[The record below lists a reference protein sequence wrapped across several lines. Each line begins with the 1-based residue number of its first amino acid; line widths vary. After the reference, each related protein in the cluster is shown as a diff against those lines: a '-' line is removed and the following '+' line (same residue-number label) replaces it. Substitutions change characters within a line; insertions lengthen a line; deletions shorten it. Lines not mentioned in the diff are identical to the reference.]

1 MRKAHPIALA
11 VVAAAAA
18 LLPQPAADAQLRLVP
33 VARQRGEVALA
44 LALRK
49 LASTGT
55 LMMTTAHPDDENNGL
70 LAEAGHGLGWRTV
83 LVSATR
89 GDGGQN
95 EIGPE
100 LFDAL
105 AVLRTEE
112 LRAAHAFDGAEQ
124 YFTRA
129 VDFGYSFS
137 IDETFQK
144 WGKEE
149 ILSDFVRLIR
159 TIRPDVIVGF
169 LWDGTGGGQHHQ
181 ASSRLTAEAF
191 RAAADPSRFPEQIAE
206 GLRPWQ
212 AKKFYYTAGFFF
224 GRAEPA
230 APGVKVLSVD
240 SGTYDPLLGR
250 TYAEIGA
257 EARSMHKCQGMS
269 QLLPLPGASRA
280 LRYVLHDTVLP
291 GQRDVEERSVTDGI
305 DATLPALAR
314 FAGSQP
320 PAALTSA
327 LASLAATVEAAG
339 RALASGGP
347 AAAAR
352 PLAEGL
358 AAARSLRAG
367 LGSLGLSDEAR
378 DEIDVRLARKVKEFE
393 QALLLAHGLRIE
405 ATADDG
411 LVIPG
416 QEVKVSVTAAAMAG
430 EPVSVSGARVAGLEA
445 PAAACQ
451 PGTTGGGRAWRC
463 EIAGRIPAGAPL
475 TTPYFRRLPDA
486 ARYAFDPDAPF
497 GLPFRPTP
505 YRVTVDLGLSGVD
518 VSYETDVEYRY
529 EDLFAGEKRMEL
541 TVVPAMAVRLTPEIV
556 IVPAGEIATRPTV
569 SRGGQGRPV
578 AARLGRG
585 RELRVTVINQTKG
598 AASAE
603 VSLDVPAGWTV
614 TPAVAPVTFARED
627 EAATVR
633 FDVVPAA
640 QAAGTYTVKA
650 RVRAGTAAYDRG
662 YEVVEYP
669 HTSRRHV
676 VKPAEAT
683 VKVLDVRLAPDLD
696 VGYVMG
702 VGDMVPAAI
711 EQLGARL
718 HLLTA
723 DDLAWGDLDRYDV
736 IVTGVRAYER
746 RADLRANNHR
756 LLAYAERGGTVL
768 VQYNKFEFNE
778 AQYGPWPAKVSSNR
792 VTDEQAP
799 VRVLVPDHPAFTT
812 PNLVTAETW
821 QGWVQERGLYF
832 LGERDPRYVDLVET
846 EDSFPYNAGPKRG
859 ALVEAR
865 TGKGRWIY
873 IGLNLWR
880 QLPAGTEGAYT
891 LLANLL
897 SLGKPTEARAARR

>member
-1 MRKAHPIALA
+1 MRKTPAIVLV
-11 VVAAAAA
+11 VVAAAAL

-70 LAEAGHGLGWRTV
+70 LAEVGYGLGWRTV

-112 LRAAHAFDGAEQ
+112 LRAAHLFDGAEQ

-137 IDETFQK
+137 IDETLQK

-169 LWDGTGGGQHHQ
+169 VWDGTGGGQHHQ

-191 RAAADPSRFPEQIAE
+191 RAAADPARFPEQIAK

-212 AKKFYYTAGFFF
+212 AKKFYYTAGFGF
-224 GRAEPA
+224 GRTEPP
-230 APGVKVLSVD
+230 APGVKVLSID

-269 QLLPLPGASRA
+269 QLLPLPGPSRA

-291 GQRDVEERSVTDGI
+291 GQREADERFVTDGI

-314 FAGSQP
+314 FAGDQP
-320 PAALTSA
+320 PAALTAA
-327 LASLAATVEAAG
+327 LNRLAASVDAA
-339 RALASGGP
+339 RHALASGGP
-347 AAAAR
+347 AAAAG

-358 AAARSLRAG
+358 TAARELRAG
-367 LGSLGLSDEAR
+367 LAPLGLTDEAR
-378 DEIDVRLARKVKEFE
+378 YEIDLRLARKVREFE

-416 QEVKVSVTAAAMAG
+416 QEVKVSVTAAAMTG
-430 EPVSVSGARVAGLEA
+430 EPVSVSGVRVAGLEA
-445 PAAACQ
+445 AAPGCQ
-451 PGTTGGGRAWRC
+451 PGTTAGGRAWRC
-463 EIAGRIPAGAPL
+463 EIAGRVPADAPL

-486 ARYAFDPDAPF
+486 ARYAFEPDAPF

-505 YRVTVDLGLSGVD
+505 YRVTVDLRLSGVD
-518 VSYETDVEYRY
+518 VPYETDVEYRY

-556 IVPAGEIATRPTV
+556 IVPAGEVATRPTAGN
-569 SRGGQGRPV
+569 GGQGRQL
-578 AARLGRG
+578 ARPGRG

-598 AASAE
+598 AASAD

-614 TPAVAPVTFARED
+614 TPAVAPVSFGRED
-627 EAATVR
+627 EEATVR
-633 FDVVPAA
+633 FEVVPAA
-640 QAAGTYTVKA
+640 RAAGTYTVKA
-650 RVRAGTAAYDRG
+650 RVRSGTATYDRG

-676 VKPAEAT
+676 VEPAAAT
-683 VKVLDVRLAPDLD
+683 VKVLNVRLAPDLD

-723 DDLAWGDLDRYDV
+723 DDLAWGDLDRYHV

-792 VTDEQAP
+792 VTDEHAP
-799 VRVLVPDHPAFTT
+799 VRVLVPDHPVFTT
-812 PNLVTAETW
+812 PNPVTAETW

-832 LGERDPRYVDLVET
+832 LGDRDPRYVDLVET

-897 SLGKPTEARAARR
+897 SLGHPVEARAARR

>member
-1 MRKAHPIALA
+1 MKKTSTLALVA
-11 VVAAAAA
+11 VVAAGV
-18 LLPQPAADAQLRLVP
+18 LVPQPVADAQLRLVP
-33 VARQRGEVALA
+33 VVRQQGEVALG

-70 LAEAGHGLGWRTV
+70 LAEVGHGLGWRTV

-112 LRAAHAFDGAEQ
+112 LGAAHAFDGAEQ

-137 IDETFQK
+137 IDETLQK

-159 TIRPDVIVGF
+159 TIRPDVVVGF

-212 AKKFYYTAGFFF
+212 AKKFYYTAGFF
-224 GRAEPA
+224 GRTEPA
-230 APGVKVLSVD
+230 APGLKVLSID
-240 SGTYDPLLGR
+240 SATFDPLLGR

-291 GQRDVEERSVTDGI
+291 GQRDVGERSVTDGI
-305 DATLPALAR
+305 DAALPSLAR
-314 FAGSQP
+314 FAGERP
-320 PAALTSA
+320 PSGLTATLERMAAA
-327 LASLAATVEAAG
+327 VDAAR
-339 RALASGGP
+339 RALAAGGP

-358 AAARSLRAG
+358 AATRGLRAE

-378 DEIDVRLARKVKEFE
+378 YEIDVRLARKEREFE
-393 QALLLAHGLRIE
+393 QALVLAHGLRIE

-416 QEVKVSVTAAAMAG
+416 QVVKVGVTAAAMTG
-430 EPVSVSGARVAGLEA
+430 EPVSVSGVRVSGLEA
-445 PAAACQ
+445 AAPACE
-451 PGTTGGGRAWRC
+451 PGTTGRGRPWRC
-463 EIAGRIPAGAPL
+463 EIAGRIPADAPP

-486 ARYAFDPDAPF
+486 ARYAFDRDVPF

-505 YRVTVDLGLSGVD
+505 YRVTVDLELDGID
-518 VSYETDVEYRY
+518 VAYQTDVQYRY

-556 IVPAGEIATRPTV
+556 IVPAGDLPLRPTAAGGTA
-569 SRGGQGRPV
+569 SRAETGR
-578 AARLGRG
+578 RGRS
-585 RELRVTVINQTKG
+585 RELRATVINQTKG
-598 AASAE
+598 PASAE
-603 VSLDVPAGWTV
+603 VSLEVPSGWTV
-614 TPAVAPVTFARED
+614 TPAAAPVSFARED
-627 EAATVR
+627 EEATVR
-633 FDVVPAA
+633 FEVVPAA
-640 QAAGTYTVKA
+640 GATGAHTVRT
-650 RVRAGTAAYDRG
+650 RVRAGAASYDRG
-662 YEVVEYP
+662 YEVIEYP
-669 HTSRRHV
+669 HISRRHV

-683 VKVLDVRLAPDLD
+683 VKVLNVRLAPDLD

-718 HLLTA
+718 HQLTS

-792 VTDEQAP
+792 VTDENAP

-812 PNLVTAETW
+812 PNAVTAETW
-821 QGWVQERGLYF
+821 KGWVQERGLYF
-832 LGERDPRYVDLVET
+832 LGERDPRYIDLVET

-897 SLGKPTEARAARR
+897 SLGKPAEARAARR

>member
-1 MRKAHPIALA
+1 MRKIPAVALA
-11 VVAAAAA
+11 IVAAAAL

-49 LASTGT
+49 LAATGT

-70 LAEAGHGLGWRTV
+70 LAEVGHGLGWRTV

-112 LRAAHAFDGAEQ
+112 LGAAHAFDGAEQ

-137 IDETFQK
+137 IDETLQK

-159 TIRPDVIVGF
+159 TIRPDVIIGF
-169 LWDGTGGGQHHQ
+169 VWDGTGGGQHHQ
-181 ASSRLTAEAF
+181 TSSRLTAEAF
-191 RAAADPSRFPEQIAE
+191 RAAADPSRFPDQIAQ

-212 AKKFYYTAGFFF
+212 AKKFYYTAGFGF
-224 GRAEPA
+224 GRAEPV

-240 SGTYDPLLGR
+240 SATYDPLLGR

-291 GQRDVEERSVTDGI
+291 GQREAEERSVTDGI

-314 FAGSQP
+314 FAGDQP
-320 PAALTSA
+320 PATLTAALDR
-327 LASLAATVEAAG
+327 LAASVEAAR

-347 AAAAR
+347 TAAAG

-358 AAARSLRAG
+358 AAARGLRAG
-367 LGSLGLSDEAR
+367 LASLGLTDEAR
-378 DEIDVRLARKVKEFE
+378 YEIDVRLARKVTEFE

-416 QEVKVSVTAAAMAG
+416 QEVKVSVTAAAMTG

-445 PAAACQ
+445 AA
-451 PGTTGGGRAWRC
+451 PGCPPGATGGGRAWRC
-463 EIAGRIPAGAPL
+463 EIAGRVPADAPL

-486 ARYAFDPDAPF
+486 ARYAFDPDVPF

-505 YRVTVDLGLSGVD
+505 YRVTVDLRLSGVE
-518 VSYETDVEYRY
+518 VAHEIAVEYRY

-556 IVPAGEIATRPTV
+556 IVPAGEIATRPTAGN
-569 SRGGQGRPV
+569 GGPGRPAV
-578 AARLGRG
+578 RPGRG

-598 AASAE
+598 VASAE
-603 VSLDVPAGWTV
+603 LSLDVPAGWTV
-614 TPAVAPVTFARED
+614 TPAVAPVRFGRED
-627 EAATVR
+627 EEATVR
-633 FDVVPAA
+633 FEVVPAA
-640 QAAGTYTVKA
+640 RVAGAYTVKA
-650 RVRAGTAAYDRG
+650 RVRSGASAYDRG
-662 YEVVEYP
+662 YKVVEYP

-676 VKPAEAT
+676 VEPAAAT
-683 VKVLDVRLAPDLD
+683 VKVLNVRLAPDLD

-702 VGDMVPAAI
+702 VGDRVPAAI

-799 VRVLVPDHPAFTT
+799 VRVLVPDHPVFTT
-812 PNLVTAETW
+812 PNPVTAETW
-821 QGWVQERGLYF
+821 EGWVQERGLYF
-832 LGERDPRYVDLVET
+832 LGERDPRYVDLVEA

-865 TGKGRWIY
+865 MGKGRWIY

-897 SLGKPTEARAARR
+897 SLGRPAEARAARR

>member
-1 MRKAHPIALA
+1 MRKTPAIALA
-11 VVAAAAA
+11 VVAAAAV

-70 LAEAGHGLGWRTV
+70 LAEVGHGLGWRTV

-112 LRAAHAFDGAEQ
+112 LRAAHLFDGAEQ

-137 IDETFQK
+137 IDETLQK

-169 LWDGTGGGQHHQ
+169 VWDGTGGGQHHQ
-181 ASSRLTAEAF
+181 TSSRLTAEAF

-212 AKKFYYTAGFFF
+212 AKKFYYTAGFAF
-224 GRAEPA
+224 GRAEPP

-291 GQRDVEERSVTDGI
+291 GQREAAERFVTDGI

-314 FAGSQP
+314 FAGDQP
-320 PAALTSA
+320 PAALTTA
-327 LASLAATVEAAG
+327 LDRLAATVDAAR

-347 AAAAR
+347 AAAAG

-358 AAARSLRAG
+358 TAARGLRSTLA
-367 LGSLGLSDEAR
+367 SLGLTDEAR
-378 DEIDVRLARKVKEFE
+378 YEIDVRLARKVREFE

-416 QEVKVSVTAAAMAG
+416 QEVKVTVTAAAMTG
-430 EPVSVSGARVAGLEA
+430 EPVSVSGVRVAGLEA
-445 PAAACQ
+445 AAPGCQ
-451 PGTTGGGRAWRC
+451 PGTAGGGRAWRC
-463 EIAGRIPAGAPL
+463 EIAGRIPADAPL

-486 ARYAFDPDAPF
+486 ARYAFEPDAPF

-505 YRVTVDLGLSGVD
+505 YRVTVDLRLSGVE
-518 VSYETDVEYRY
+518 VAHEIDVEYRY

-556 IVPAGEIATRPTV
+556 IVPVGEVAARPTAGN
-569 SRGGQGRPV
+569 GGQGRP
-578 AARLGRG
+578 AARAGRG
-585 RELRVTVINQTKG
+585 RELRVTVTNQTRG

-614 TPAVAPVTFARED
+614 TPAVAPVSFARED
-627 EAATVR
+627 EEATVR
-633 FDVVPAA
+633 FEIVPAA
-640 QAAGTYTVKA
+640 KAAGAYTVKA
-650 RVRAGTAAYDRG
+650 RVRSGTATYDRG

-669 HTSRRHV
+669 HISRRHV
-676 VKPAEAT
+676 VEPAAAT
-683 VKVLDVRLAPDLD
+683 VKVLNVRLAPDLD

-792 VTDEQAP
+792 VTDEHAP
-799 VRVLVPDHPAFTT
+799 VRVLVPDHPVFTT
-812 PNLVTAETW
+812 PNPVTAETW

-832 LGERDPRYVDLVET
+832 LGDRDPRYVDLVET

-897 SLGKPTEARAARR
+897 SLGRPVEARAARR